1 VSRRADRSAA
11 RRGVLVRLR
20 AAAAVALL
28 VLLGGCVRYP
38 TVVDIG
44 GVNVR
49 GQNGRAVR
57 DGDRLRVYFDLVSTG
72 KFGDAITAVSAPVA
86 RRAQLV
92 DATGGVL
99 TRFEIP
105 GTATVKLAPEGPHV
119 VLTDF
124 ARPLIPRETFIVTLV
139 LEKSG
144 GLGVVTVVE

>member
-1 VSRRADRSAA
+1 VIRRRAIPAASRRA
-11 RRGVLVRLR
+11 VLI
-20 AAAAVALL
+20 ALL
-28 VLLGGCVRYP
+28 VLLGSCVHYP

-49 GQNGRAVR
+49 GENGRAVR
-57 DGDRLRVYFDLVSTG
+57 QGDRLLVYFDLISTG

-86 RRAQLV
+86 RRAELV
-92 DATGGVL
+92 DANGGVL
-99 TRFEIP
+99 PRFEIP
-105 GTATVKLAPEGPHV
+105 GTATVKLAPAGPHV

-124 ARPLIPRETFIVTLV
+124 ARPLTPRETFIVTLV

>member
-1 VSRRADRSAA
+1 VTPRRPVLAASRRV
-11 RRGVLVRLR
+11 VL
-20 AAAAVALL
+20 AVLL
-28 VLLGGCVRYP
+28 VVLGGCVHYP

-44 GVNVR
+44 GVNIR
-49 GQNGRAVR
+49 GEKGRAVR
-57 DGDRLRVYFDLVSTG
+57 ESDRVLVYFETLSTG
-72 KFGDAITAVSAPVA
+72 KFGDIITAVSSPVA

-92 DATGGVL
+92 DPNGAVL

-105 GTATVKLAPEGPHV
+105 GASTVKFAPGGPHI

-124 ARPLIPRETFIVTLV
+124 VRPLVPRETFIVTLL

>member
-1 VSRRADRSAA
+1 MSSRRAVPAA
-11 RRGVLVRLR
+11 RHRAVL
-20 AAAAVALL
+20 VALL

-49 GQNGRAVR
+49 GENGRAVR
-57 DGDRLRVYFDLVSTG
+57 QGDRLLVYFDLVSTG
-72 KFGDAITAVSAPVA
+72 KFGDVITAVSAPVA
-86 RRAQLV
+86 RRAELV
-92 DATGGVL
+92 DANGGVL
-99 TRFEIP
+99 PRFEIP
-105 GTATVKLAPEGPHV
+105 GTTTVKLAPTGPHV

-124 ARPLIPRETFIVTLV
+124 ARPLTPRETFIVTLV

>member
-1 VSRRADRSAA
+1 VIHRRAALAA
-11 RRGVLVRLR
+11 LYR
-20 AAAAVALL
+20 AALVVVL
-28 VLLGGCVRYP
+28 VLLGGCVHYP

-49 GQNGRAVR
+49 GEKGRAVR
-57 DGDRLRVYFDLVSTG
+57 QGDRLLVYFDLVSTG

-86 RRAQLV
+86 RRAEIV
-92 DATGGVL
+92 DAGGATL

-105 GTATVKLAPEGPHV
+105 GTATVKFAPGGPQV
-119 VLTDF
+119 ILSDF
-124 ARPLIPRETFIVTLV
+124 ARPLVARETFITTLL